1 MKLLILSLVFGAAE
15 ASLTRAA
22 SKDSPLQPHTP
33 KEVTTK
39 PQEMETEPSDKK
51 IEEMQAHLEQVLTG
65 LQSVAAAQKEK
76 TKFSEIL
83 QPFMKEMSIVLT
95 KVKTDTKLSKQQKWE
110 MLQNAQKGVS
120 GLAKDMSKRQQ
131 ELTEESESEKES
143 LLIGVLMAKAHSDEA
158 EQMEVL
164 KSDEFKNLS
173 VVKEVLAHREA
184 GKSLAEQVA
193 ASLDKK
199 SGAKPGTSAKFLNKG
214 KAVDGI
220 VAKLQSSVD
229 KMEQRMKLEEKEHK
243 AGIARVKELVKK
255 DEDKARKSNGTKAE
269 IEAKLHR
276 IQSGEKRML
285 KKAEHEYQ
293 KQHALSASDAKSL
306 HEAISAIKKGDM
318 SALAKAK
325 KALSDSLKRM
335 QGSTGDFLH
344 FLQVSAYTS
353 SRDGACPYCKAQC
366 LEKCHSSGSSFV
378 TCMGQCADV
387 GN

>member
-1 MKLLILSLVFGAAE
+1 
-15 ASLTRAA
+15 
-22 SKDSPLQPHTP
+22 
-33 KEVTTK
+33 
-39 PQEMETEPSDKK
+39 
-51 IEEMQAHLEQVLTG
+51 MQAHLAQVLTG
-65 LQSVAAAQKEK
+65 LQSVSAAQKEK
-76 TKFSEIL
+76 SKFSEML
-83 QPFMKEMSIVLT
+83 QPFIKEMSTVLT

-110 MLQNAQKGVS
+110 MLQNAQKGVN
-120 GLAKDMSKRQQ
+120 GLAKDMSERKQ

-158 EQMEVL
+158 EQMKVL

-199 SGAKPGTSAKFLNKG
+199 SGAKPGTSAKFLGKG
-214 KAVDGI
+214 QAVEAI

-229 KMEQRMKLEEKEHK
+229 KMDKRMKLAEKEHK
-243 AGIARVKELVKK
+243 EGMARVTEEMKK
-255 DEDKARKSNGTKAE
+255 DEAKVRSSNGTKAE
-269 IEAKLHR
+269 IEAKVHR
-276 IQSGEKRML
+276 IQSGSKRMM
-285 KKAEHEYQ
+285 KRAEHEYQ
-293 KQHALSASDAKSL
+293 KMHALSAKDAKSL

-318 SALAKAK
+318 SALTKAK

-335 QGSTGDFLH
+335 QSSTGDFLH

-366 LEKCHSSGSSFV
+366 LEKCHSGGASFV